1 MNRLPNRRF
10 KNSLSSSL
18 SILAIFAAG
27 YSISQGIEPAI
38 AADGPQ
44 VTATRST
51 QGKFKDLPETSNT
64 ITAKQLDDEAPAKTT
79 DAKAPDAAHNRA
91 STEQSSK
98 VDSNKGVTPR
108 LSDQKEESELQDFHA
123 TAYCLKGRTASG
135 QYTRRGVIAADP
147 RVLPIGTV
155 VQIKAGRYTGTYTVL
170 DTGGRIKGRK
180 VDVYVPTYTEA
191 KQFGRQRIKIK
202 VLGRT
207 KAKADPARKSRV
219 SG

>member
-27 YSISQGIEPAI
+27 YSISQGIETAI

-44 VTATRST
+44 VTATKST

-64 ITAKQLDDEAPAKTT
+64 ITSKQLDEAPAKTTT
-79 DAKAPDAAHNRA
+79 DAKAPDAANGKA
-91 STEQSSK
+91 STEQSIN

-108 LSDQKEESELQDFHA
+108 LTKQKDESELQDFHA

-155 VQIKAGRYTGTYTVL
+155 VEIKAGRYTGTYTVL

-180 VDVYVPTYTEA
+180 VDVYVPTYKEA

-202 VLGRT
+202 VLGRS
-207 KAKADPARKSRV
+207 KAKADPARKTRTD
-219 SG
+219 G

>member
-10 KNSLSSSL
+10 KISLSSSL
-18 SILAIFAAG
+18 SILAIFAAV
-27 YSISQGIEPAI
+27 YSISQGIQPAI

-44 VTATRST
+44 VTATKST
-51 QGKFKDLPETSNT
+51 PGKFKDLPETSNT
-64 ITAKQLDDEAPAKTT
+64 ITAKQLDEAPAKNT
-79 DAKAPDAAHNRA
+79 DATAPDAAHNTA
-91 STEQSSK
+91 STRQSIN

-135 QYTRRGVIAADP
+135 HYTRRGVIAADP

-155 VQIKAGRYTGTYTVL
+155 VEIKAGRYTGTYTVL

-180 VDVYVPTYTEA
+180 VDVYVPTYKEA

-202 VLGRT
+202 VLGRS
-207 KAKADPARKSRV
+207 KAKADPASKSRV